1 MMSPLESRTSSQVPA
16 RPLIGLTPSIDVLNG
31 KTIVRVNA
39 AYVDMLTEAG
49 GAPVVLTPDVAL
61 VDDYVARLDGF
72 VLTGGPDIDV
82 RPFGLTLHPKAEI
95 MDARRQA
102 FDFALLQ
109 ALDTTRERAALG
121 ICLGMQEMGVHGG
134 CPLIQHMHDEV
145 RDAERHSNDGAHL
158 VTSAF
163 GEGAVASS
171 HHQALGNARHF
182 DVIATSDDGVIEGIR
197 DATRPF
203 YVGVQWH
210 PERTADRS
218 LGLGVMRQLV
228 EAARHR

>member
-1 MMSPLESRTSSQVPA
+1 MS

-39 AYVDMLTEAG
+39 AYVDMLVEAG
-49 GAPVVLTPDVAL
+49 GAPVVLTPDTEL
-61 VDDYVARLDGF
+61 VGQYVSRLDGF
-72 VLTGGPDIDV
+72 ILTGGPDIDT
-82 RPFGLTLHPKAEI
+82 RQFGVPLHPKAEI

-102 FDFALLQ
+102 FDFALLR
-109 ALDTTRERAALG
+109 ALDGARERATLG

-134 CPLIQHMHDEV
+134 CPLIQHMHDHV
-145 RDAERHSNDGAHL
+145 RDADRHGNDNSHR
-158 VTSAF
+158 VSSEF
-163 GEGAVASS
+163 GEGSVASS
-171 HHQALGNARHF
+171 HHQAIAEPGAF

-210 PERTADRS
+210 PERTTDRT

-228 EAARHR
+228 AAASRQ